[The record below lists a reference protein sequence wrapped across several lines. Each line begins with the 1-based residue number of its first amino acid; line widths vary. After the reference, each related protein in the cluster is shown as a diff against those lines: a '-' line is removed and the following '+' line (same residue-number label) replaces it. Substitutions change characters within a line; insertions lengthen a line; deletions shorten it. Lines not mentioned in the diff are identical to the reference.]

1 MSKEIVKHAVKTA
14 FVMVMFAIIGTAM
27 LAYIYDVTKTPI
39 AESEAQARMALFRQI
54 VPEAL
59 HDNALLEDRIE
70 IPADPM
76 LGHKSPSYVYRAR
89 MDGQPTA
96 VILEAIAPDGYS
108 GDIKVLVA
116 IRVDGSIAGVRVLA
130 HKETPGLGDYIDVGR
145 SAWVKQFDG
154 QSLTLTKPELWT
166 VKKDGGQFDYMA
178 GATITPRAVIKAV
191 RKVLEYYAIHHESLF
206 AVEVIE
212 NEPEAAAGAA
222 S

>member
-1 MSKEIVKHAVKTA
+1 MPKEIVKHAVKTA
-14 FVMVMFAIIGTAM
+14 FVMVMFAIVGTAM

-54 VPEAL
+54 VPETL
-59 HDNALLEDRIE
+59 HDNALLEDKIE
-70 IPADPM
+70 IPAEPM

-96 VILEAIAPDGYS
+96 VILEAIAPDGYN

-116 IRVDGSIAGVRVLA
+116 IRVDGTIAGVRVLA
-130 HKETPGLGDYIDVGR
+130 HKETPGLGDYIDIGR
-145 SAWVKQFDG
+145 SAWAKQFDG
-154 QSLTLTKPELWT
+154 QSLTLTKPDLWT

-191 RKVLEYYAIHHESLF
+191 RKVLEYYAIHHESVF

-212 NEPEAAAGAA
+212 NEPETAIGAA